1 MKRKK
6 RPPERKPLS
15 QAEIERRR
23 KINAAFRHAEQT
35 VSQTGVYEPV
45 VYRPSS
51 VPAAVQ
57 SRPPR
62 SGGRATPTP
71 SSSNSALED
80 ALREVFRL
88 PTAAPG
94 SAIVRQPAK
103 APKTPPKPKGRTPGT
118 AKEARTTPPSARRT
132 DPPAGSKVDTT
143 DKPRIVVARP
153 KKRRTLE
160 PEDFYASTKLKKAKR
175 GAEAIGHLAT
185 GQSPAKSKKKS
196 KADKAAAR
204 EAAKKQ
210 SALQALLA
218 KAERQKAAKD
228 SARKGKQS
236 NDASRIA
243 FNARLREQRDAE
255 AKVAAAP
262 SPFEK
267 LQRDWNAAFTILLR
281 YEDENPNARNVVEA
295 KQRLNLIEAEWDRRR
310 SLKPGEPDYFPWPS
324 TEIGAAEAA
333 TKSSVINLYEKGM
346 LGCLGYQVGASSPL
360 TAAQRARLL
369 GQVFVMRLP
378 PLNDLEYM
386 ASWGQPDT
394 GPRLHKIA
402 ECLAAFV
409 KNAKRRSGVS
419 FHTAIAHWETDL
431 VHMRRHYYD
440 GRFDFTWPRA

>member
-15 QAEIERRR
+15 QAAIERRR

-45 VYRPSS
+45 VYRPSP
-51 VPAAVQ
+51 VPDAVK
-57 SRPPR
+57 SRSPR
-62 SGGRATPTP
+62 SGSKAKTAP
-71 SSSNSALED
+71 SSSSSALED
-80 ALREVFRL
+80 GLREVFRL
-88 PTAAPG
+88 PAATRP
-94 SAIVRQPAK
+94 AVTRQLAM
-103 APKTPPKPKGRTPGT
+103 APNTPPKPKAKIPAA

-143 DKPRIVVARP
+143 GKAQIFVSRP
-153 KKRRTLE
+153 KKRRMLG
-160 PEDFYASTKLKKAKR
+160 PEDYYTPAKLKKAKR
-175 GAEAIGHLAT
+175 SAETNQRRSADQA
-185 GQSPAKSKKKS
+185 PAKSKKKA
-196 KADKAAAR
+196 KATKAETR
-204 EAAKKQ
+204 EAARKQ
-210 SALQALLA
+210 FALQALVA
-218 KAERQKAAKD
+218 QAERQKAAKD

-243 FNARLREQRDAE
+243 FNARLREQRAAQ

-267 LQRDWNAAFTILLR
+267 LQRDWSAAFTILLR

-295 KQRLNLIEAEWDRRR
+295 RQRLNLIEAEWDRRHG
-310 SLKPGEPDYFPWPS
+310 LKPGEPDYFPWPS
-324 TEIGAAEAA
+324 TEIGAAAVV

-419 FHTAIAHWETDL
+419 FHTAIAHWEADL

>member
-45 VYRPSS
+45 VYRPSPP
-51 VPAAVQ
+51 PATVK
-57 SRPPR
+57 SRSPL
-62 SGGRATPTP
+62 SGGNATTSP
-71 SSSNSALED
+71 SLNNSALED

-88 PTAAPG
+88 PTAAPS
-94 SAIVRQPAK
+94 SAIARQPAK
-103 APKTPPKPKGRTPGT
+103 APKTPPKQKGRMPAI
-118 AKEARTTPPSARRT
+118 AKEAGTTPPSARRT
-132 DPPAGSKVDTT
+132 DLQAGSKVDTT
-143 DKPRIVVARP
+143 DKPQIVISRH
-153 KKRRTLE
+153 KKRRTLG
-160 PEDFYASTKLKKAKR
+160 PEDFYTSAKLKKAKR
-175 GAEAIGHLAT
+175 SAEANRQQATDQALAK
-185 GQSPAKSKKKS
+185 PKKKL
-196 KADKAAAR
+196 KAEKAVARDAAR
-204 EAAKKQ
+204 KQ

-295 KQRLNLIEAEWDRRR
+295 KQRLNLIESEWDRRR

-324 TEIGAAEAA
+324 TEIGAAAA
-333 TKSSVINLYEKGM
+333 VTKSSVINLYERGM

-360 TAAQRARLL
+360 TAVQRARLL

-386 ASWGQPDT
+386 ASWGQPVT

-419 FHTAIAHWETDL
+419 FHTAIAHWEADL

>member
-45 VYRPSS
+45 VYRPSP
-51 VPAAVQ
+51 VPAASK
-57 SRPPR
+57 SRSPR
-62 SGGRATPTP
+62 SGSKATTAP

-80 ALREVFRL
+80 ALRQVFRL

-94 SAIVRQPAK
+94 SAIDRQPAK
-103 APKTPPKPKGRTPGT
+103 ASKTPPKPKGRIPATT
-118 AKEARTTPPSARRT
+118 KEARTTPPSGRRT

-143 DKPRIVVARP
+143 DKPRIVVSRP
-153 KKRRTLE
+153 KKRRTLG
-160 PEDFYASTKLKKAKR
+160 PEDFYTPAKLEKAKR
-175 GAEAIGHLAT
+175 SAEAAGKLAAD
-185 GQSPAKSKKKS
+185 QAPAKSKKKS

-218 KAERQKAAKD
+218 KAEREKAAKD

-243 FNARLREQRDAE
+243 LNARLREQREAD
-255 AKVAAAP
+255 AKVIAAP

-267 LQRDWNAAFTILLR
+267 LQRDWKAAFTILLR

-295 KQRLNLIEAEWDRRR
+295 RHRLNLIEAEWDRRR

-324 TEIGAAEAA
+324 TEIGAAAAA
-333 TKSSVINLYEKGM
+333 TKSSAINLYEKGM
-346 LGCLGYQVGASSPL
+346 LGCLGYQVGVSSPL
-360 TAAQRARLL
+360 TGAQRARLL
-369 GQVFVMRLP
+369 GQVFLMRLP
-378 PLNDLEYM
+378 PLNDLKYM
-386 ASWGQPDT
+386 TSWGQPST

-402 ECLAAFV
+402 ECLATFV
-409 KNAKRRSGVS
+409 KNAKRRSGDS
-419 FHTAIAHWETDL
+419 FYTAIAHWEADL
-431 VHMRRHYYD
+431 LHMRRQYYD
-440 GRFDFTWPRA
+440 GRFDFLWPRA